1 MSHSQQDQSVAPWI
15 ENAGRAIRG
24 TYPNGVP
31 ADEFLPLVYVLT
43 ESMGLRVVARVLDYA
58 GLKEY
63 PLGYHDALCVVD
75 QTEKYAAAAR
85 PIREKLTRH
94 GYDPTLGE

>member
-1 MSHSQQDQSVAPWI
+1 MSQPQQAEPVAPWI

-24 TYPNGVP
+24 AYPNGVP

-43 ESMGLRVVARVLDYA
+43 ESLGLRVVARVLDHA
-58 GLKEY
+58 GLREY

-75 QTEKYAAAAR
+75 QTEKYAAAAQ
-85 PIREKLTRH
+85 PILEKLLRH
-94 GYDPTLGE
+94 GYDPALGE